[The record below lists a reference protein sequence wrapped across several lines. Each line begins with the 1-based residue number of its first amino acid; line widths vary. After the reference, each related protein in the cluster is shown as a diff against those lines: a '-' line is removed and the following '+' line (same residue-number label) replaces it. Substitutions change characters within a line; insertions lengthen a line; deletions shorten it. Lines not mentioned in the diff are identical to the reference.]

1 MRLAY
6 VCADPG
12 VPVFGTKGASVH
24 VQEILRAWR
33 ARGAEVRLYATRVGD
48 DVPDDLADV
57 PVVHVPV
64 PAAPSGPGA
73 GRAARVAAR
82 ERAQADAARR
92 IAERV
97 VADGADAVHERYSLF
112 STALAGITGALGVP
126 GVLEVNAPL
135 IDEQRTHRDLV
146 DESAARAVLAA
157 QVAAAERT
165 ACVSEPVARWVER
178 TVAAGGTAGRILV
191 APNGVNPERI
201 PPCRDSAARG
211 PDPVPPVVVFV
222 GTLKPWH
229 GVEHLLRARAAAR
242 AEWRL
247 RVVGDGPQRAS
258 LEELAAELGVEVEFT
273 GAVAPA
279 AVPELLAGCAV
290 AVAPYPATRHA
301 ADQYFSP
308 LKIYEYA
315 AAALPVVASRVGQVP
330 AAVEEG
336 VTGLL
341 VEPSD
346 PAALAGAVD
355 ALVADPGRR
364 RAMGRA
370 GRHDAVARHSWTAVL
385 DGILAGTDLAG
396 TDLAGADVTGTRP
409 GGSAAPRPA
418 LAGTDVVGADVT
430 DTRPGGSAAPRP
442 APAGAPR

>member
-33 ARGAEVRLYATRVGD
+33 ARGAEVRLYATRIGD

-64 PAAPSGPGA
+64 PPAPAGRTP

-82 ERAQADAARR
+82 ERAQAEAARR

-112 STALAGITGALGVP
+112 STALAEITGRLRVP
-126 GVLEVNAPL
+126 GILEVNAPL
-135 IDEQRTHRDLV
+135 VDEQRTHRDLV
-146 DESAARAVLAA
+146 DEDAARAALCAQAGAA
-157 QVAAAERT
+157 TRT
-165 ACVSEPVARWVER
+165 ACVSEPVAHWVER
-178 TVAAGGTAGRILV
+178 TVAAAGGAAGRVLV
-191 APNGVNPERI
+191 APNGVNVERI
-201 PPCRDSAARG
+201 IPCADSAATG
-211 PDPVPPVVVFV
+211 PDAVPPTVVFV

-229 GVEHLLRARAAAR
+229 GVEDLLRARAVAA
-242 AEWRL
+242 ADWRL
-247 RVVGDGPQRAS
+247 RVVGDGPQRAA
-258 LEELAAELGVEVEFT
+258 LEALAAELGVDVEFT

-279 AVPELLAGCAV
+279 GVPGLLADCAV
-290 AVAPYPATRHA
+290 AVAPYPATQDA

-308 LKIYEYA
+308 LKVYEYA

-330 AAVEEG
+330 AAVEDGLTG
-336 VTGLL
+336 VL
-341 VEPSD
+341 VEPSE
-346 PAALAGAVD
+346 PTALARAVD
-355 ALVADPGRR
+355 ALVAEPDRR

-370 GRHDAVARHSWTAVL
+370 ARRDAVARHSWAVVL
-385 DGILAGTDLAG
+385 DGVLVGTELAGTGYHGARSAG
-396 TDLAGADVTGTRP
+396 PGAE
-409 GGSAAPRPA
+409 
-418 LAGTDVVGADVT
+418 
-430 DTRPGGSAAPRP
+430 RP
-442 APAGAPR
+442 APAGARR

>member
-33 ARGAEVRLYATRVGD
+33 ARGAEVRLYATRIGD
-48 DVPDDLADV
+48 DVPADLADL

-64 PAAPSGPGA
+64 PAVPAGTDP

-82 ERAQADAARR
+82 ERAQAVAARR
-92 IAERV
+92 IAEQV

-112 STALAGITGALGVP
+112 STALAEITGALGVP

-146 DESAARAVLAA
+146 DETAARAALAA

-165 ACVSEPVARWVER
+165 ACVSEPVARWTER
-178 TVAAGGTAGRILV
+178 TVAAAGGRAGRVLV
-191 APNGVNPERI
+191 APNGVNVERI
-201 PPCRDSAARG
+201 RPCLDSAARG
-211 PDPVPPVVVFV
+211 TDPGPPVVVFV

-229 GVEHLLRARAAAR
+229 GVEHLLRARSRAAA
-242 AEWRL
+242 AWRL

-258 LEELAAELGVEVEFT
+258 LEELAAALGVEAEFT

-279 AVPELLAGCAV
+279 EVPGLLADCAV
-290 AVAPYPATRHA
+290 AVAPYPATQFA

-330 AAVEEG
+330 AAVEDG

-346 PAALAGAVD
+346 PDALAGAVD
-355 ALVADPGRR
+355 ALVADPDRR

-370 GRHDAVARHSWTAVL
+370 GRRDAVARRSWTAVL

-396 TDLAGADVTGTRP
+396 TRP
-409 GGSAAPRPA
+409 HGSPAPC
-418 LAGTDVVGADVT
+418 
-430 DTRPGGSAAPRP
+430 P
-442 APAGAPR
+442 APAGGPR

>member
-33 ARGAEVRLYATRVGD
+33 ARGAEVSLYATRVGD

-64 PAAPSGPGA
+64 PAAPSGPA
-73 GRAARVAAR
+73 PARVARVAAR
-82 ERAQADAARR
+82 ERAQAAAARR

-112 STALAGITGALGVP
+112 STALGGITGALGVP

-146 DESAARAVLAA
+146 DEAAARAALAA

-178 TVAAGGTAGRILV
+178 TVAATGGTAGRVLV
-191 APNGVNPERI
+191 APNGVNVERI

-211 PDPVPPVVVFV
+211 PDPAPPVVVFV

-229 GVEHLLRARAAAR
+229 GVEHLLRARAAAG

-258 LEELAAELGVEVEFT
+258 LEELAGGLGVEVEFT

-279 AVPELLAGCAV
+279 EVPELLADCAV
-290 AVAPYPATRHA
+290 AVAPYPATQHL

-330 AAVEEG
+330 AAVEDR

-355 ALVADPGRR
+355 ALVSDPERR

-370 GRHDAVARHSWTAVL
+370 GRHDAVARRSWTAVL
-385 DGILAGTDLAG
+385 DGILVGTDLTG
-396 TDLAGADVTGTRP
+396 TDLTGTDVTGTR
-409 GGSAAPRPA
+409 R
-418 LAGTDVVGADVT
+418 
-430 DTRPGGSAAPRP
+430 GGSAAPRP
-442 APAGAPR
+442 APAGARR

>member
-33 ARGAEVRLYATRVGD
+33 ARGAQVRLYATRLGD

-64 PAAPSGPGA
+64 PAARAGSGA
-73 GRAARVAAR
+73 DRSARVAAR

-112 STALAGITGALGVP
+112 STALAGITGTLGVP
-126 GVLEVNAPL
+126 GILEVNAPL

-146 DESAARAVLAA
+146 DGAAALAA
-157 QVAAAERT
+157 LCAQAEAATRT
-165 ACVSEPVARWVER
+165 ACVSEPVARWVDR
-178 TVAAGGTAGRILV
+178 TVTDAGGRPGRVVV
-191 APNGVNPERI
+191 APNGVNVDRVG
-201 PPCRDSAARG
+201 PCADSAAAG
-211 PDPVPPVVVFV
+211 PDAVPPVVVFV

-229 GVEHLLRARAAAR
+229 GVEDLLRARSVAA

-247 RVVGDGPQRAS
+247 RVVGDGPQRAA
-258 LEELAAELGVEVEFT
+258 LEALAAELGVQVEFT

-279 AVPELLAGCAV
+279 EVPARLADCAV
-290 AVAPYPATRHA
+290 AVAPYPATQDA

-330 AAVEEG
+330 AAVEDG

-341 VEPSD
+341 VEPSA
-346 PAALAGAVD
+346 PAALARAVD
-355 ALVADPGRR
+355 ALVAEPARR

-370 GRHDAVARHSWTAVL
+370 ARRGAVARRSWAAVL

-396 TDLAGADVTGTRP
+396 TDV
-409 GGSAAPRPA
+409 
-418 LAGTDVVGADVT
+418 AGTAPTGDGAQGRV
-430 DTRPGGSAAPRP
+430 
-442 APAGAPR
+442 PAGAGR

>member
-33 ARGAEVRLYATRVGD
+33 ARGADVRLYATRVGD

-64 PAAPSGPGA
+64 PAAPSGPA
-73 GRAARVAAR
+73 PGRAALVAAR

-146 DESAARAVLAA
+146 DEAAARAALAA

-178 TVAAGGTAGRILV
+178 TVAAAGGTAGQVLV
-191 APNGVNPERI
+191 APNGVNVERI

-229 GVEHLLRARAAAR
+229 GVEHLLHARAVAC

-247 RVVGDGPQRAS
+247 CVVGDGPQRAS
-258 LEELAAELGVEVEFT
+258 LQELAGGLGVEVEFT

-279 AVPELLAGCAV
+279 EVPELLADCAV

-330 AAVEEG
+330 AAVEDG

-355 ALVADPGRR
+355 ALVTEPERR

-370 GRHDAVARHSWTAVL
+370 GRHDAVARRSWTAVL

-396 TDLAGADVTGTRP
+396 TDVAGTDVTGTR
-409 GGSAAPRPA
+409 
-418 LAGTDVVGADVT
+418 L
-430 DTRPGGSAAPRP
+430 GGSAAPRP
-442 APAGAPR
+442 APGGAPR

>member
-33 ARGAEVRLYATRVGD
+33 ARGAEVRLYATRLGEQM
-48 DVPDDLADV
+48 PADLADV

-64 PAAPSGPGA
+64 PPAPLGTAP
-73 GRAARVAAR
+73 GRADRVAAR

-112 STALAGITGALGVP
+112 STALAVITGALGVP

-135 IDEQRTHRDLV
+135 VDEQRTHRDLV
-146 DESAARAVLAA
+146 DEDAARAALAA

-165 ACVSEPVARWVER
+165 ACVSEPVARWVQR
-178 TVAAGGTAGRILV
+178 TVAAAGGEAGRVLV
-191 APNGVNPERI
+191 APNGVNVERI
-201 PPCRDSAARG
+201 LPSRDSAARG
-211 PDPVPPVVVFV
+211 PDPGPPVVVFV

-229 GVEHLLRARAAAR
+229 GVEHLLRARASAATD
-242 AEWRL
+242 WHL
-247 RVVGDGPQRAS
+247 RVVGDGPQRAF
-258 LEELAAELGVEVEFT
+258 LEELAASLGVEAEFT

-279 AVPELLAGCAV
+279 EVPGLLAGCAV
-290 AVAPYPATRHA
+290 AVAPYPATA
-301 ADQYFSP
+301 DAEDQYFSP

-330 AAVEEG
+330 AAVQDG

-341 VEPSD
+341 VAPSD
-346 PAALAGAVD
+346 PAALARAID

-370 GRHDAVARHSWTAVL
+370 GRRDAVARRSWTAVL
-385 DGILAGTDLAG
+385 DDILADTG
-396 TDLAGADVTGTRP
+396 LAGADPRGTPRS
-409 GGSAAPRPA
+409 GSTAPRP
-418 LAGTDVVGADVT
+418 
-430 DTRPGGSAAPRP
+430 SA
-442 APAGAPR
+442 AGAPR

>member
-48 DVPDDLADV
+48 DVPADLADV

-64 PAAPSGPGA
+64 PAAPAGTAP

-92 IAERV
+92 ITERV
-97 VADGADAVHERYSLF
+97 VADGADAVHERHSLF
-112 STALAGITGALGVP
+112 STSLAGITGALGVP

-146 DESAARAVLAA
+146 DEAAARAALAV

-178 TVAAGGTAGRILV
+178 TVAAAGGTADRVLV
-191 APNGVNPERI
+191 APNGVNVERI
-201 PPCRDSAARG
+201 LPCRDSATRG
-211 PDPVPPVVVFV
+211 PDPVPPVVVFI

-229 GVEHLLRARAAAR
+229 GVEHLLRARSAAATQ
-242 AEWRL
+242 WRL
-247 RVVGDGPQRAS
+247 RVVGDGPQRTF
-258 LEELAAELGVEVEFT
+258 LEQLAAGLGVEAEFT

-279 AVPELLAGCAV
+279 EVPGLLADCAV
-290 AVAPYPATRHA
+290 AVAPYPATQDA

-308 LKIYEYA
+308 LKIHEYA
-315 AAALPVVASRVGQVP
+315 AAALPVVSSRVGQVP
-330 AAVEEG
+330 AAVEDG

-341 VEPSD
+341 VEPSQ
-346 PAALAGAVD
+346 PSALAGAVD
-355 ALVADPGRR
+355 ALVADPDRR

-370 GRHDAVARHSWTAVL
+370 GRRAAVARRSWTAVL
-385 DGILAGTDLAG
+385 GGILAGTD
-396 TDLAGADVTGTRP
+396 VP
-409 GGSAAPRPA
+409 
-418 LAGTDVVGADVT
+418 GTDVPGTDVAGTSSGA
-430 DTRPGGSAAPRP
+430 GAAPRP